1 MLIKISK
8 YKIIFF
14 KYVQN
19 LYASEAIISLISTF
33 LSVRRYAHGKSG
45 SPISTKVFFFDT
57 LIEKIIY
64 YRLHQNDIFD

>member
-8 YKIIFF
+8 YKINLL

-19 LYASEAIISLISTF
+19 SYTSEPIISLISTF
-33 LSVRRYAHGKSG
+33 LTLRRYAQGKTG
-45 SPISTKVFFFDT
+45 SPISTKVFFDT

-64 YRLHQNDIFD
+64 YKASSK